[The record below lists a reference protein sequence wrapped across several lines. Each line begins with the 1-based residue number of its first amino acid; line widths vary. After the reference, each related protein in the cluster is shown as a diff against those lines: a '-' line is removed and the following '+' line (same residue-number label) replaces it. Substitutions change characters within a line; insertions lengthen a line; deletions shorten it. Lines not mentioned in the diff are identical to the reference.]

1 MDATQRTVIN
11 NNYEVII
18 GRVLRAHRITTFL
31 LRRTISGKNTQNLCH
46 LVSTS
51 FRRFRVFLFEAPV
64 ARDGGVI
71 RRALR
76 LVGHESATLLSSLPP
91 PFEQPR
97 KYKQSREAPE
107 YSR

>member
-18 GRVLRAHRITTFL
+18 GRVLR
-31 LRRTISGKNTQNLCH
+31 
-46 LVSTS
+46 
-51 FRRFRVFLFEAPV
+51 
-64 ARDGGVI
+64 
-71 RRALR
+71 
-76 LVGHESATLLSSLPP
+76 LVGHKSATLLSSLPP